1 MAHFAAAKD
10 LMDKCLKMGMIT
22 RDLHKVIGSR
32 PNLDMVS
39 VLIFFCFGD
48 LQLDADLMNLLDMES
63 MNEGNNSGHLNFF
76 SSLDLTSLTGS
87 PM

>member
-39 VLIFFCFGD
+39 LAPSLFFGD
-48 LQLDADLMNLLDMES
+48 LQLDAGMKGLLKMES
-63 MNEGNNSGHLNFF
+63 KNEGNNSGHFNFF
-76 SSLDLTSLTGS
+76 LSLD
-87 PM
+87 